1 MLSWFRR
8 MGNCLKSPGATDDIS
23 LLRDSG
29 NNSSSVE
36 QLEQPPAYVQE
47 SINNQAQLFYPSPNV
62 SRPASQLTE
71 EEQVDIIDETVKGLS
86 QQQSLII

>member
-8 MGNCLKSPGATDDIS
+8 MGNCLKSPGTNDDIS

-36 QLEQPPAYVQE
+36 ALEQPPAYISSMQE
-47 SINNQAQLFYPSPNV
+47 QASQHQPAQIYYPSPNV

-71 EEQVDIIDETVKGLS
+71 EEQVCSIDQPL
-86 QQQSLII
+86 

>member
-8 MGNCLKSPGATDDIS
+8 MGNCLKSPGTSDDIS

-36 QLEQPPAYVQE
+36 QLEAPPAYISSIQE
-47 SINNQAQLFYPSPNV
+47 QAANQAQIYYPSPNI

-71 EEQVDIIDETVKGLS
+71 EEQVCID
-86 QQQSLII
+86 